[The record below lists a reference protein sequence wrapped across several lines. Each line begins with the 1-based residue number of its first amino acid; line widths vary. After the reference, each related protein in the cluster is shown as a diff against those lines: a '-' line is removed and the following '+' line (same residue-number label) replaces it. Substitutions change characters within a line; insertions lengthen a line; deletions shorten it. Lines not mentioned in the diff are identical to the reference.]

1 MFELFP
7 SKYIVT
13 VIFNQGAD
21 DIRMILGLT
30 ETERIISAWKNR
42 KAKWK

>member
-1 MFELFP
+1 M

-13 VIFNQGAD
+13 LIFNQGVD

-30 ETERIISAWKNR
+30 ETERIISAMKKR
-42 KAKWK
+42 KAKCK